1 MVYVYAGVIDGE
13 TEELENGFVIHTE
26 NEGIWISW
34 LGVDHESQIDNYYVA
49 VGTSEGNST
58 CACTSKLLMI
68 HGL

>member
-1 MVYVYAGVIDGE
+1 MVYVHAGVIDGE

-58 CACTSKLLMI
+58 YACTSKLS
-68 HGL
+68 